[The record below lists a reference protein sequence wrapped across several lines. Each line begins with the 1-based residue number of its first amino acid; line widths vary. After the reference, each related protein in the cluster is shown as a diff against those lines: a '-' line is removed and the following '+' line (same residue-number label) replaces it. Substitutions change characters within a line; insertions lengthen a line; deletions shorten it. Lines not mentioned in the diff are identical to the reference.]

1 MPMIHFHYPAGS
13 LTPARKSDLAERL
26 THVLIEIEGG
36 PGTDGPRSR
45 SISWVMFYEI
55 ASDSW
60 AIGGKF
66 DDTYVSPP
74 GKFLVNVHVP
84 EGSLSNDRKAMVHKM
99 VDQAVFDTFDVPVP
113 DDPEGR
119 KPSIFVQIT
128 EWPEGN
134 MGALGRTWRL
144 ADIGGYV
151 GGGGDPA
158 IGKRGKAYMI
168 ARAKLRATAGFPD

>member
-13 LTPARKSDLAERL
+13 LTAVRKNDLAERL

-36 PGTDGPRSR
+36 SGTDGPKAR

-55 ASDSW
+55 ANGSW

-66 DDTYVSPP
+66 DDSYVSPP

-84 EGSLSNDRKAMVHKM
+84 EGSLSSDRKALVHRM
-99 VDQAVFDTFDVPVP
+99 VDQAVFDTFDMPVP
-113 DDPEGR
+113 DDPESR
-119 KPSIFVQIT
+119 NPSIFVQIT
-128 EWPEGN
+128 EWPQGN
-134 MGALGRTWRL
+134 IGALGKTWGL

-158 IGKRGKAYMI
+158 IHQHGNAYMK
-168 ARAKLRATAGFPD
+168 ARAKFRATAGFPD

>member
-13 LTPARKSDLAERL
+13 LTSARKSDLAERL
-26 THVLIEIEGG
+26 THVLVEIEGG
-36 PGTDGPRSR
+36 PGTDGPRAR

-55 ASDSW
+55 ANDSW

-66 DDTYVSPP
+66 DDTFVSRP

-84 EGSLSNDRKAMVHKM
+84 EGSLSNDRKTMVHKM
-99 VDQAVFDTFDVPVP
+99 VDQAIFDTFDVPVP

-119 KPSIFVQIT
+119 KPSIFVEIT

-144 ADIGGYV
+144 ADIGFYV
-151 GGGGDPA
+151 GGGGNPA
-158 IGKRGKAYMI
+158 IGQRGKAYMM
-168 ARAKLRATAGFPD
+168 ARAKMRAAAGIPD